1 MVKAKGY
8 ITGKLILLPGGI
20 SVMEKTKVKVIVD
33 FLRNYADNES
43 GEKPIVIAPPCLGE
57 PNKLRVYAYGGEIG
71 RIAGPHPNAKCSLL
85 SEAYFKYIKDQE
97 EKDKLVRLI
106 NANSTERLLM
116 MSDYIKLATKA
127 AKIRYKGKERSV
139 ETEILKKFMKRGKRD
154 WCVVDMEFFP
164 SKQLFPSEQHKIRN
178 GKPDLV
184 VYDYK
189 KNQFGVVELKYNN
202 QSVDN
207 IGKHLKDFKFIS
219 DNSKKFN
226 NEMIRR
232 VSWLEEFGLIE
243 NITDGFNLNNHV
255 WYGFLFVGEDPE
267 KSKKIAK
274 SLQKKKDY
282 EKAHFR
288 YVQSVDALEKCGLSY
303 DSMETF
309 EQFTKNVK

>member
-20 SVMEKTKVKVIVD
+20 SVMEKTKVEVIVD
-33 FLRNYADNES
+33 FLRNYEDKES

-71 RIAGPHPNAKCSLL
+71 RIAGPHPNSKCSLL
-85 SEAYFKYIKDQE
+85 SESYFKYIKDQE
-97 EKDKLVRLI
+97 EKDKLVGLI
-106 NANSTERLLM
+106 NANKTEKLLM
-116 MSDYIKLATKA
+116 MPDYIKLATKA
-127 AKIRYKGKERSV
+127 ANIRYKGKERSV
-139 ETEILKKFMKRGKRD
+139 ENEILKKYMKRGKRD

-164 SKQLFPSEQHKIRN
+164 SQDLDIGK

-189 KNQFGVVELKYNN
+189 KKQFGVVELKYNN
-202 QSVDN
+202 ENVDN
-207 IGKHLKDFKFIS
+207 IVKHLHDFKDIS
-219 DNSKKFN
+219 DKSEEFN
-226 NEMIRR
+226 KEMKRR
-232 VSWLEEFGLIE
+232 VSWLEKFGLIE
-243 NITDGFNLNNHV
+243 NINDKFDLKSQV
-255 WYGFLFVGEDPE
+255 WYGFLFVGGDSE

-274 SLQKKKDY
+274 RLQENKDCK
-282 EKAHFR
+282 KAHFR

-309 EQFTKNVK
+309 EQFTQNVK